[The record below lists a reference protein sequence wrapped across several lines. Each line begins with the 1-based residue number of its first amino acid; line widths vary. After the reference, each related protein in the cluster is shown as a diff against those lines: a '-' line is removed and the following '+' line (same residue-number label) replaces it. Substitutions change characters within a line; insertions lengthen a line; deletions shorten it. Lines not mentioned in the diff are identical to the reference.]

1 MKSQG
6 WADIYQRRRLS
17 AVTLVGLMLLTLP
30 LLVVNVVPLH
40 IRACSGASEAY
51 YQGEVLNLLSN
62 AASHRAAAVT
72 VCFLSHTL
80 APSDEKSR
88 LVETSPQGPWLHPRP
103 LADRDVTLPFAAP
116 NCCIWAAAKSIELHG
131 THSCRVVACLQRAKC
146 LFVRADR
153 FDTPGMYLARCQLAR
168 RRHWPTIWDD

>member
-17 AVTLVGLMLLTLP
+17 AVTAVGLMLLTLP

-51 YQGEVLNLLSN
+51 CQGAMLNLLSN
-62 AASHRAAAVT
+62 AASQHAAAVT
-72 VCFLSHTL
+72 VCLLSPTL
-80 APSDEKSR
+80 APSDERSR
-88 LVETSPQGPWLHPRP
+88 LVETSPQGPWLHARP
-103 LADRDVTLPFAAP
+103 LADLDVTLPFAAP
-116 NCCIWAAAKSIELHG
+116 NCCMWAAAKSYEQQV
-131 THSCRVVACLQRAKC
+131 THSSRVVACLQRAKC
-146 LFVRADR
+146 RFGRADR

-168 RRHWPTIWDD
+168 RRH